1 MLIQICLF
9 AMNLCNQCLK
19 IFLPVCN
26 SNISILGRFGR
37 EMSYGKNKQTYNNK
51 QWEKYLG
58 TKSISSN
65 LLHNV
70 IWSYLFHLRES
81 LLEQPP

>member
-1 MLIQICLF
+1 
-9 AMNLCNQCLK
+9 
-19 IFLPVCN
+19 
-26 SNISILGRFGR
+26 
-37 EMSYGKNKQTYNNK
+37 MSYGKNKQTYNNK

-65 LLHNV
+65 LLHND